1 MGFPLL
7 LRSVFLFASSR
18 HRFPPPDPFHKQTD
32 FARRSDLITSQDQL
46 PAWKSCPAMEH
57 SEMNTFSQLLQTLL
71 GLGVEPK
78 QLTFLQV
85 LVRGVIVFIAALIM
99 VRLSSKRSLAEKTA
113 FDAVLVVVIGS
124 MLARVINGSEA
135 FFPTLGTGFVLV
147 LLHRLFGLAAY
158 YSHVLGILVKGQ
170 PVMLVENGKI
180 QHKNMFWNHISKH
193 DLEEDM
199 RLEAKTDD
207 LSKIQVARL
216 ERSGVIS
223 FIKANSFK
231 QQAM

>member
-1 MGFPLL
+1 MEP
-7 LRSVFLFASSR
+7 
-18 HRFPPPDPFHKQTD
+18 
-32 FARRSDLITSQDQL
+32 SD
-46 PAWKSCPAMEH
+46 
-57 SEMNTFSQLLQTLL
+57 MNTFSQLLQTLL

-85 LVRGVIVFIAALIM
+85 SVRGVIVFIALIM
-99 VRLSSKRSLAEKTA
+99 VRPSSKRSLAEKTA
-113 FDAVLVVVIGS
+113 FDAVLVVIIGS

-147 LLHRLFGLAAY
+147 LLHRFLGLAAY
-158 YSHVLGILVKGQ
+158 YSHTFGILLKGQ
-170 PVMLVENGKI
+170 PTVLVQNGGLQRKS
-180 QHKNMFWNHISKH
+180 MFWNHISKH

-216 ERSGVIS
+216 ERSGDIS
-223 FIKANSFK
+223 FIKANSVK
-231 QQAM
+231 QQAA